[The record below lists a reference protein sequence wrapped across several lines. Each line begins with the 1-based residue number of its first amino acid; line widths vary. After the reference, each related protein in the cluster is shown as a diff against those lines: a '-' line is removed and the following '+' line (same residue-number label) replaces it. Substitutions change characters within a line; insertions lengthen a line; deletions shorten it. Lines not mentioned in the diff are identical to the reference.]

1 MDVLVAIEGIR
12 FIFNRFIDV
21 LDSIVFYVGI
31 YQVSFLQMIVAA
43 LVTGFVISVFW
54 RGART

>member
-1 MDVLVAIEGIR
+1 ME
-12 FIFNRFIDV
+12 V
-21 LDSIVFYVGI
+21 LDAIHCIRDMFVAFFGVLDRISFNVGI
-31 YQVSFLQMIVAA
+31 YQVSFLQMIFAA